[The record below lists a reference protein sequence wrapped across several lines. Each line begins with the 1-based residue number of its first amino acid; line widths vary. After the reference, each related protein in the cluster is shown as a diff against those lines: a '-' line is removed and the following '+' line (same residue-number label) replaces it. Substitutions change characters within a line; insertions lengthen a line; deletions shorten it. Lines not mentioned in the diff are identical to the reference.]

1 MATLCDFQ
9 IRHLARTKGLVE
21 PYDDR
26 QLNPASYDVTLG
38 SHIKIETPQGW
49 QDVDISIPGFELA
62 PGAFILA
69 VTEEVVRV
77 PASLEAVFQLK
88 SSRGREGYNHL
99 LAGYIDPGF
108 TGKVTLELQNVN
120 KYTWLPI
127 QAGMRIGQL
136 RFMKMDQMLGRPYY
150 LTGRYNNDM
159 DVQASRG

>member
-1 MATLCDFQ
+1 MATICDFQ
-9 IRHLARTKGLVE
+9 IRHLARTTGLIE
-21 PYDDR
+21 PYAPE

-38 SHIKIETPQGW
+38 PHAKIETAQGW
-49 QDVDISIPGFELA
+49 QDVDISIPGFHLA
-62 PGAFILA
+62 PGAFILCA
-69 VTEEVVRV
+69 TEELIRV
-77 PASLEAVFQLK
+77 PAFLEAQFQLK

-120 KYTWLPI
+120 RYTWLPL

-136 RFMKMDQMLGRPYY
+136 RFMKMDQRPGRPYN

-159 DVQASRG
+159 DVQTSRG